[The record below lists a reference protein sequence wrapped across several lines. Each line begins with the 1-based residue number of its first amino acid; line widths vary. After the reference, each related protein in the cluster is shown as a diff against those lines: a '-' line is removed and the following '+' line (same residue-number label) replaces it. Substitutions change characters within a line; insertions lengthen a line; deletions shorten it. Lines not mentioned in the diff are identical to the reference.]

1 MKVRLAG
8 TGKLINWESIPE
20 KTRDGLRYRASTL
33 DGSLQ
38 VAGPGAEDHD
48 LLLTAYFHDGSNAG
62 YEGVR
67 MPQYDLLVR
76 GHLA

>member
-1 MKVRLAG
+1 MKVRLAQSG
-8 TGKLINWESIPE
+8 ELIDWESIPE
-20 KTRDGLRYRASTL
+20 KTRGGLRYRASTL

-48 LLLTAYFHDGSNAG
+48 LLLTAYFHDWKKVGD
-62 YEGVR
+62 EGIR
-67 MPQYDLLVR
+67 MPQYDLLVC

>member
-8 TGKLINWESIPE
+8 TGRLIDWESIPE
-20 KTRDGLRYRASTL
+20 KTRGGLRYRASTL

-48 LLLTAYFHDGSNAG
+48 LLLAAYFHDWNNAG
-62 YEGVR
+62 DEGTR